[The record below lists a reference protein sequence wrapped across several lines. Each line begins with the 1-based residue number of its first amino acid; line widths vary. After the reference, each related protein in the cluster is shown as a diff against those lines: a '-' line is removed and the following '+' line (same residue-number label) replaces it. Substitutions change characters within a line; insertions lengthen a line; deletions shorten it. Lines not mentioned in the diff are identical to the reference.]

1 MFLNTNK
8 QRTDFLCTLLT
19 STFHLAKP
27 IIVMGTPQNK
37 FMNTMQ
43 LTELL
48 ENVGIKILNDIGN
61 HGTIQMDK
69 DLVGMVDGINECLKL
84 NNVEEC
90 TCKRKQQVCSS
101 CQNET

>member
-1 MFLNTNK
+1 MFLNTNQ
-8 QRTDFLCTLLT
+8 QRTEFLSMLLT

-27 IIVMGTPQNK
+27 LIVMGTPSDK
-37 FMNTMQ
+37 CMNTMQ

-48 ENVGIKILNDIGN
+48 EGVGKKILSDIGK

-90 TCKRKQQVCSS
+90 ACKRNKKVCSS
-101 CQNET
+101 CQNEE